1 MRMKVSNYI
10 AKLLVQNGI
19 TDVFMITGGG
29 AMHLDDGLGHEPGL
43 HCVYNH
49 HEQACAIAA
58 ESYARIHNRIA
69 AVCVTTGPGGTNA
82 ITGVV
87 GGWLDSIPML
97 VISGQVRYDVTARST
112 GLGIR
117 AFGDQEYDICKSVEP
132 MTKYCEMV
140 IDPKRIR
147 YAVEKAL
154 YLAQTGRPGP
164 CWLDIPLNVQGAT
177 VEIDELEGFD
187 PTKENLTANNV
198 VITDK
203 FAQKDGMTYD
213 ADSMEVKLNKEDIT
227 KDCKITVEGNNFKI
241 ETGKN
246 ISDEDKLEVSYKV
259 SFSKTGEYTNTAVST
274 SDNTNEDQATNVIE
288 VTNVTPE
295 LSINKTSDKTE
306 YAVGNTG
313 IYTLTVKQTKA
324 DATAKNVTVKD
335 QFVQEDGITIDAESM
350 KVSLNGTDITK
361 DCKIVTNQNNFTI
374 ETGKDLS
381 SKDELLVSYNV
392 TYTKEG
398 TYKNTATTQAD
409 NADPKDDNNSV
420 TVVDQDVTMTKD
432 ADKKEYK
439 VGDMV
444 KYNVSVSLKKENS
457 VSKDV
462 VINDT
467 IPEGLA
473 LQSES
478 VKVNGI
484 TDYTINTDGNKLEVK
499 IPELKYGEK
508 VEVNYQAKVLK
519 SALGKTLVNKA
530 TVNGSGIHPGQA
542 EVSVKV
548 PKTEKTPTSTNGSGS
563 QTTTVKTGDDFNA
576 IPYVAGIAL
585 GAVAGVV
592 IYLKRRKLKK

>member
-1 MRMKVSNYI
+1 M
-10 AKLLVQNGI
+10 I
-19 TDVFMITGGG
+19 TDEFV
-29 AMHLDDGLGHEPGL
+29 
-43 HCVYNH
+43 
-49 HEQACAIAA
+49 
-58 ESYARIHNRIA
+58 
-69 AVCVTTGPGGTNA
+69 
-82 ITGVV
+82 
-87 GGWLDSIPML
+87 
-97 VISGQVRYDVTARST
+97 
-112 GLGIR
+112 
-117 AFGDQEYDICKSVEP
+117 
-132 MTKYCEMV
+132 
-140 IDPKRIR
+140 
-147 YAVEKAL
+147 
-154 YLAQTGRPGP
+154 QT
-164 CWLDIPLNVQGAT
+164 
-177 VEIDELEGFD
+177 EGM
-187 PTKENLTANNV
+187 A
-198 VITDK
+198 
-203 FAQKDGMTYD
+203 YD
-213 ADSMEVKLNKEDIT
+213 ADSIAVKLNKGDIT
-227 KDCKITVEGNNFKI
+227 KDCKIKVDGNKFRI

-246 ISDEDKLEVSYKV
+246 ITDEDKIEVTYNV
-259 SFSKTGEYTNTAVST
+259 SFSKAGEYTNTAIST
-274 SDNTNEDQATNVIE
+274 SDNTNEDRSNNVVE
-288 VTNVTPE
+288 VTNATPE

-313 IYTLTVKQTKA
+313 IYTLTIKQTKA

-467 IPEGLA
+467 IPEGLS

-478 VKVNGI
+478 IKVTGV
-484 TDYTINTDGNKLEVK
+484 TDYTISTDGNKLEVK

-530 TVNGSGIHPGQA
+530 TVNGEGIHPGQA

-548 PKTEKTPTSTNGSGS
+548 PKPEGKSTPKSGTGTGS
-563 QTTTVKTGDDFNA
+563 QSTTVKTGDDFNVL
-576 IPYVAGIAL
+576 PYVVGI
-585 GAVAGVV
+585 GAIAIGAFV
-592 IYLKRRKLKK
+592 ILLKRRKLK

>member
-1 MRMKVSNYI
+1 
-10 AKLLVQNGI
+10 
-19 TDVFMITGGG
+19 
-29 AMHLDDGLGHEPGL
+29 
-43 HCVYNH
+43 
-49 HEQACAIAA
+49 
-58 ESYARIHNRIA
+58 
-69 AVCVTTGPGGTNA
+69 
-82 ITGVV
+82 
-87 GGWLDSIPML
+87 
-97 VISGQVRYDVTARST
+97 
-112 GLGIR
+112 
-117 AFGDQEYDICKSVEP
+117 
-132 MTKYCEMV
+132 
-140 IDPKRIR
+140 
-147 YAVEKAL
+147 
-154 YLAQTGRPGP
+154 
-164 CWLDIPLNVQGAT
+164 
-177 VEIDELEGFD
+177 
-187 PTKENLTANNV
+187 
-198 VITDK
+198 
-203 FAQKDGMTYD
+203 
-213 ADSMEVKLNKEDIT
+213 MEVKVNKEDIT

-350 KVSLNGTDITK
+350 NVSLNGTDITK
-361 DCKIVTNQNNFTI
+361 DCNIVTNQNNFTI

-381 SKDELLVSYNV
+381 SKDGLLVSYNV

-398 TYKNTATTQAD
+398 IYKNTATTKAD

-478 VKVNGI
+478 VKVTGI

-548 PKTEKTPTSTNGSGS
+548 PKTEKIPTSTNGSGS

>member
-1 MRMKVSNYI
+1 M
-10 AKLLVQNGI
+10 
-19 TDVFMITGGG
+19 
-29 AMHLDDGLGHEPGL
+29 
-43 HCVYNH
+43 
-49 HEQACAIAA
+49 
-58 ESYARIHNRIA
+58 
-69 AVCVTTGPGGTNA
+69 
-82 ITGVV
+82 
-87 GGWLDSIPML
+87 
-97 VISGQVRYDVTARST
+97 
-112 GLGIR
+112 
-117 AFGDQEYDICKSVEP
+117 
-132 MTKYCEMV
+132 
-140 IDPKRIR
+140 
-147 YAVEKAL
+147 
-154 YLAQTGRPGP
+154 
-164 CWLDIPLNVQGAT
+164 
-177 VEIDELEGFD
+177 
-187 PTKENLTANNV
+187 
-198 VITDK
+198 
-203 FAQKDGMTYD
+203 
-213 ADSMEVKLNKEDIT
+213 
-227 KDCKITVEGNNFKI
+227 
-241 ETGKN
+241 
-246 ISDEDKLEVSYKV
+246 
-259 SFSKTGEYTNTAVST
+259 
-274 SDNTNEDQATNVIE
+274 
-288 VTNVTPE
+288 
-295 LSINKTSDKTE
+295 SINKTSDKTE

-350 KVSLNGTDITK
+350 NVSLNGTDITK